1 MNIYTLRHA
10 FLLSTALLT
19 LPATASEADSGAPQ
33 EPEKSKIHVAP
44 MGRVLLDGALY
55 ASPQKDLFPE
65 GATISDVRLGVK
77 MNYEKWSAVI
87 NIGYAYNKVGIVD
100 SYMRYDFNE
109 KNNLRAGCFIHQ
121 YGLQSSTSSSMKVTS
136 EEPIANVI
144 FTDSRLI
151 GVMYTHS
158 QEKFYAAASAFV
170 EPDALD
176 VFLAP
181 NQFTREGYGLRTR
194 LVARPVVRDG
204 LILQAGISG
213 GFSTPQRNYKE
224 VDGDEAIDL
233 HNAFRF
239 KANFPTRV
247 ARVTAVDETVD
258 EAHNLWKFS
267 PELLLSYGPVALE
280 SQYYFQQVN
289 RRDLPAYQAQGAYAI
304 VRGLFTGAHYG
315 YQPGTAELAT
325 PGKGSLEGVLSYN
338 YVNLS
343 DRSAGIL
350 GGRIDDFGF
359 TLNYYI
365 NKYFIAR
372 LHYSY
377 THTRDRGTFAP
388 MTLNGF
394 MARLQVLF

>member
-1 MNIYTLRHA
+1 MKTNPLRHA
-10 FLLSTALLT
+10 LLFTTALISLT
-19 LPATASEADSGAPQ
+19 SAAAEAEAPLAP
-33 EPEKSKIHVAP
+33 EPEKSKIHIAP

-55 ASPQKDLFPE
+55 ASPQKDLFPD
-65 GATISDVRLGVK
+65 GATISDVRLGMK

-136 EEPIANVI
+136 EEPITNVI

-158 QEKFYAAASAFV
+158 QQKFYAAASAFV
-170 EPDALD
+170 EPDAVD

-194 LVARPVVRDG
+194 LVARPVVKEG

-213 GFSTPQRNYKE
+213 GFSTPQRNYRQ
-224 VDGDEAIDL
+224 VNGDEAIDL

-247 ARVTAVDETVD
+247 ARVTAVDQTVD

-289 RRDLPAYQAQGAYAI
+289 RRDLPAYQAHGAYAI
-304 VRGLFTGAHYG
+304 VRGLFTGGNYG
-315 YQPGTAELAT
+315 YQPGTADLAT
-325 PGKGSLEGVLSYN
+325 PGKGSFEGVLSYN

-343 DRSAGIL
+343 DRSAGIF
-350 GGRIDDFGF
+350 GGRINNFGV

-365 NKYFIAR
+365 NKYFVAR

-377 THTRDRGTFAP
+377 THTWDRANVSP

-394 MARLQVLF
+394 MARLQVIF